1 MNSYFH
7 LQWKEFPTPMVDS
20 SFCYFRE
27 NQGWFWQSQGGWIKQ
42 MERMGPHTSLGQSIP
57 DCDKDILLT
66 DASRTQKN
74 HVLLKRGC
82 FEKFIFKRRHREL
95 GKNKLNFPNDLGGW
109 ESLDCRIWATQRGLE
124 ITVERSIS
132 SIQIGINKEKEFWS
146 DWTLK
151 LKRFNIA
158 C

>member
-57 DCDKDILLT
+57 GCDKDILLT

-109 ESLDCRIWATQRGLE
+109 ESLDCRIWATPYSERLRNHGRKEYLFNPNWNKQGKRILE
-124 ITVERSIS
+124 WLDTKAEEV
-132 SIQIGINKEKEFWS
+132 
-146 DWTLK
+146 
-151 LKRFNIA
+151 
-158 C
+158 